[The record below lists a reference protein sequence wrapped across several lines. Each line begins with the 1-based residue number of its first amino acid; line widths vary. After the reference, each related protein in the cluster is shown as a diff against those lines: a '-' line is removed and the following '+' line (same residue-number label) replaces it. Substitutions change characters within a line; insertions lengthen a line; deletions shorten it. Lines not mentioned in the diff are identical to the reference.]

1 MDKQTEIMWE
11 AEFIKQYPL
20 PEPEEILGLQELY
33 EANQV
38 MFEIKYPEYVE
49 DIKKGHKHPN
59 PYAFLLALDIHFK
72 YVYDNFEVEDMR
84 YRSMEPVMHWEDWK
98 EECMERFSAIFSAS
112 PVYAL
117 EELRKGNLLI
127 EENVHVT

>member
-11 AEFIKQYPL
+11 AEFLKQYPQ
-20 PEPEEILGLQELY
+20 PGPEEILGLQELF
-33 EANQV
+33 EANAL
-38 MFEIKYPEYVE
+38 MFEMEYPAFVA
-49 DIKKGHKHPN
+49 DIEKGHKHPN
-59 PYAFLLALDIHFK
+59 PYVLLLALDMQFK
-72 YVYDNFEVEDMR
+72 YVYDNFQVEDMMYESR
-84 YRSMEPVMHWEDWK
+84 KPVMHWESWRD
-98 EECMERFSAIFSAS
+98 ECKQRFYAIFSAS